1 MPEIKKHTHNNQPAY
16 APQEERLN
24 IISHALGTALALFGA
39 FILIWKASMPLD
51 GFKMA
56 SAVIYSVG
64 MVLLFGMSTAYHSIR
79 AGKVRRVFRIFDHS
93 LIFLLIL
100 GTYAPIC
107 LVTLRGGWGYSI
119 FSVVAAAS
127 VVGIV
132 LNGVSVERFKRVSMA
147 CYIAAGWCVIVAFVP
162 MFQRMEPGGICLLLA
177 GGVAYTAGIPFYKKK
192 SVRYFHAVWHGFVL
206 TGAILHY
213 LCVLWYI
220 F

>member
-1 MPEIKKHTHNNQPAY
+1 MPSIKNSKPHSQPVY
-16 APQEERLN
+16 APREERLN
-24 IISHALGTALALFGA
+24 IISHALGTALALLGA
-39 FILIWKASMPLD
+39 FILIWKAAVPPD

-56 SAVIYSVG
+56 SAVVYSAG
-64 MVLLFGMSTAYHSIR
+64 MILLFGMSTAYHSIR
-79 AGKVRRVFRIFDHS
+79 AGKVRRVFRVFDHS
-93 LIFLLIL
+93 SIFLLIL

-107 LVTLRGGWGYSI
+107 LVTLRGPWGYSI

-147 CYIAAGWCVIVAFVP
+147 CYIAAGWCVVVAFVP
-162 MFQRMEPGGICLLLA
+162 LLQRMKPGGIGLLLA

-192 SVRYFHAVWHGFVL
+192 SVQYFHAVWHVFVL
-206 TGAILHY
+206 VGAILHY